1 MHPTR
6 RMLTKLLGSAAVG
19 SLGRGGTARA
29 DDRSVTVGITLPLTG
44 SGAEDAVNILHGAV
58 LAIEEAN
65 AAGGPGGYH
74 VNIETLDNGTATA
87 GQYDPAQAAV
97 NARKLVVDKSVVGAI
112 GPMSSGSGKAMAAIL
127 SQGNLATITP
137 GSTNPD
143 LTDPKFAALY
153 RPAGPAIYFRTVTT
167 DAFQGPNM
175 ANYIARELK
184 IKSIFVLDD
193 SGAYGVGLADAFQAR
208 AAKRGIDV
216 LGRDRVDPLQADYTA
231 LLTKIRSL
239 NPQALYCGSS
249 ALAGIKLVKQS
260 YDIIPNIVKA
270 GGDGLHQV
278 SILGGA
284 GFPAAEGW
292 YSTIA
297 APHMLD
303 DTVVQPWLERYMKR
317 WGTPPS
323 DYSITSYDAA
333 LILLA
338 AIASVAK
345 SRQPVTRAAVRD
357 AIQAGKVK
365 TLQGEIS
372 FDANG
377 DLASRVVSIFQVHY
391 DPKYPPTDVIHQ
403 FKYIGVAPA
412 DDT

>member
-6 RMLTKLLGSAAVG
+6 RTLTKLLGTAAVA
-19 SLGRGGTARA
+19 SLVRGGMARA
-29 DDRSVTVGITLPLTG
+29 DDRNVTIGITLPLTG

-74 VNIETLDNGTATA
+74 VDIETLDNGTATA

-97 NARKLVVDKSVVGAI
+97 NARKLVVDKSVVAAI

-127 SQGNLATITP
+127 SQGNLAIITP
-137 GSTNPD
+137 SSTNPD
-143 LTDPKFAALY
+143 LTDPKFASLY

-175 ANYIARELK
+175 ANFMAKEMK
-184 IKSIFVLDD
+184 IKSVFVLDD
-193 SGAYGVGLADAFQAR
+193 SGAYGVGLADAYQAR
-208 AAKRGIDV
+208 AAKLGVAV
-216 LGRDRVDPLQADYTA
+216 LGRDRVDPLQSDYSP
-231 LLTKIRSL
+231 LLTKIHNL
-239 NPQALYCGSS
+239 NPDALYCGSS

-260 YDIIPNIVKA
+260 YDIMPKMIKA

-303 DTVVQPWLERYMKR
+303 DSVVQPWIDRYRKR

-333 LILLA
+333 LIALA
-338 AIASVAK
+338 GIETVAK
-345 SRQPVTRAAVRD
+345 SGKPVTRDAVRD

-365 TLQGEIS
+365 TLQGDIT

-377 DLASRVVSIFQVHY
+377 DLASRVVSIFQVHL
-391 DPKYPPTDVIHQ
+391 DPAYPPTDVIHQ

-412 DDT
+412 NDS